1 MNNKTIVILFVA
13 ITAVLVFTGCTGE
26 KISQVAQDNTTGVST
41 SNYKNVENATNIS
54 TSNYKNVEN
63 ATNVSTSNDKSG
75 ETRIVTDSAGRQ
87 VTVPLKVERVA
98 DTWMGHNEVLAML
111 GADDRI
117 VATMFSPK
125 TRPCHAVQ

>member
-26 KISQVAQDNTTGVST
+26 KISQVAQDNTTEVST
-41 SNYKNVENATNIS
+41 SND
-54 TSNYKNVEN
+54 KNVEN

-87 VTVPLKVERVA
+87 VAVPIKVERVA

-111 GADDRI
+111 GADDRL
-117 VATMFSPK
+117 VATMFSSKKK
-125 TRPCHAVQ
+125 TMGV